1 MNSISNF
8 QVSRIGNLI
17 RYEWMNRRKM
27 YVAATL
33 GMLLFLTLFFFYI
46 IYANYNTIYV
56 LSRNIIS
63 DSKGLVWGSENYK
76 PVFYVGF
83 IFLAVF
89 FIGQSFLDLRD
100 KGKARLYFLLPASQ
114 FEKFVVEF
122 LLKVF
127 LPLVTYPI
135 IFWLSS
141 IFSVELFKVFSSNFL
156 NPFNNELPE
165 SVEFLSLFQLPD
177 EQISPIYWLIGGLLC
192 LFPSLMFSGGVFF
205 GKWNSLLMPLT
216 IIAIWGIMTLSS
228 LVLSWL
234 IHPVTVSRNGGQ
246 ARIEIFNF
254 DQPEIFSNTPLTVFV
269 IVFCLW
275 AAVFISYLASYY
287 KLTEKEV

>member
-1 MNSISNF
+1 MNSNSNF
-8 QVSRIGNLI
+8 QVNRIGNLI
-17 RYEWMNRRKM
+17 RYEWMNRKKI
-27 YVAATL
+27 YAAATL

-56 LSRNIIS
+56 LSRHIIS
-63 DSKGLVWGSENYK
+63 DNDGLVWGSENYK
-76 PVFYVGF
+76 PVFYVGL

-100 KGKARLYFLLPASQ
+100 KGKARLYFLLPGSQ
-114 FEKFVVEF
+114 LEKFVVEF

-177 EQISPIYWLIGGLLC
+177 EQIPPIYWLIGGLLC

-246 ARIEIFNF
+246 ARIEMFNF
-254 DQPEIFSNTPLTVFV
+254 DKPEIFPETPLVILVIIAFV
-269 IVFCLW
+269 W
-275 AAVFISYLASYY
+275 AAAILSYVASYF